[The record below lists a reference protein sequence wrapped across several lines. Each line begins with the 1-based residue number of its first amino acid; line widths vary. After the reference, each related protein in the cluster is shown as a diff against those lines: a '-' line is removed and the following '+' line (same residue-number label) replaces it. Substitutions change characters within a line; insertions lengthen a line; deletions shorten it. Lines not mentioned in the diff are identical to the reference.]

1 MTHFGG
7 LSVVQSSATHS
18 GPPNA
23 TRAIVTFEF
32 AVRAWWIRCASAFG
46 RLLNTLA
53 QHSLGR
59 LLNTSAQHSC
69 ATLTW
74 SVAQHFCTTLLRNTH
89 LFKNCSTLLRPKR
102 GQWLEICDARFFKVF
117 MACCLCNISTQ

>member
-69 ATLTW
+69 ATLTY
-74 SVAQHFCTTLLRNTH
+74 SKIAKHSCAPNVASGWKYVMHVSSRY
-89 LFKNCSTLLRPKR
+89 SWR
-102 GQWLEICDARFFKVF
+102 A
-117 MACCLCNISTQ
+117 ACVISALSNLNA